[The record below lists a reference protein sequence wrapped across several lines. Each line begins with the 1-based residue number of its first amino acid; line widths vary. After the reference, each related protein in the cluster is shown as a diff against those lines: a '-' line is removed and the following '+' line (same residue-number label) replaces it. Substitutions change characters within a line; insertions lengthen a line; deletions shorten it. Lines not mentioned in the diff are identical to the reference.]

1 LVRSP
6 GTPHDHG
13 QLRGGSTGRE
23 REVCALM
30 REEPEDDATSFRETP
45 WVEVI
50 DVVVAGDS
58 PLAHA
63 VHRRQREIRCPEPVV
78 AGHDSVI

>member
-1 LVRSP
+1 MTTASCAVAVL
-6 GTPHDHG
+6 DAN
-13 QLRGGSTGRE
+13 GR
-23 REVCALM
+23 CALM
-30 REEPEDDATSFRETP
+30 REEPEDDATSFRDTP